1 MAILKIITLINWI
14 LISIYGLGV
23 LYILPQQ
30 GSGTGHEM
38 AGVGSI
44 LKGVTLSLLL
54 LFVWMNWLPYLWT
67 KITALIFLVLL
78 FLIIYYYLKD
88 TF

>member
-1 MAILKIITLINWI
+1 MTTINIITTITWVFI
-14 LISIYGLGV
+14 GIYGLGV

-38 AGVGSI
+38 AGVGTI
-44 LKGVTLSLLL
+44 LKGMAVFLLL
-54 LFVWMNWLPYLWT
+54 LFVWMNRLPYMWT
-67 KITALIFLVLL
+67 KITALILLGLL
-78 FLIIYYYLKD
+78 FLLIYFYLKD